1 MPRKEATMA
10 TSEETTWMKSHT
22 AHHEGGHAPT
32 GEATM
37 ATLEETTETWA
48 GPRLRR
54 DLWSAPES

>member
-10 TSEETTWMKSHT
+10 TSEKTTWMKSHT

-48 GPRLRR
+48 GPRL
-54 DLWSAPES
+54 DG